1 MEWSRFFRRQQWD
14 RERAEEVAAYIEIET
29 ADNLARGMPAAE
41 ARSAAH
47 RKLGNPALIR
57 EEIYRMNTIGFVEAF
72 WRDLRYTV
80 RVLRKSPGYALV
92 AVLSLALGIG
102 ANTAIFSLVDQVM
115 LRMLPVH
122 DPAHLVL
129 LHREDQM
136 QGTST
141 ADNNESVFSYP
152 MYRRLRDDGR
162 AFSGVVARAGVAVT
176 LLYQGNAES
185 VAADLVP
192 GNFFG
197 VLGVRAAAGRLL
209 TPADD
214 DAPMAHPVVVLSHSY
229 WVKRFAA
236 SPAVINQTFH
246 LNGFPMTVIGV
257 SAAGFNGIFPGNMPD
272 IYLPI
277 TMLSAAKPTWKALD
291 DPRFRWLNIMAR
303 TIPGM
308 PMQKAQAAAQVAYR
322 AALEAELTRPG
333 FHADASDQKAYRGA
347 RLEVRAAGQGINQL
361 RQNNQ
366 GPLLALSC
374 MVGLVLLIACA
385 NVASLTIARATAR
398 QRELRIRLAIGARR
412 WDLIR
417 QLLLEG
423 LVLALAGGALG
434 LLVADWTT
442 HALLQALPKGFAGD
456 WVTAGLNPW
465 LLAFA
470 FATALLSGLLFSLVP
485 ALQATR
491 PDLAGAL
498 RCGAATAAPTGAVWL
513 RKCVVTAQV
522 ALSLVLVVAAGLFGA
537 TLFNIARI
545 NLGFRPQNLLTFK
558 VDASRSRPLLA
569 DSVAYYGDLKRRMAA
584 IPGVTGVGAAD
595 GGPFSDSNRS
605 GNITLEGYQPRTSED
620 EVESRL
626 IAVSPGFFADLGIP
640 IRAGREF
647 TERDAAA
654 PKVVVVNEAFA
665 RRYCSGRNPLG
676 LHLMFGGSNH
686 PVLDREIVGVAGDSR
701 SSSREPAGETLYYPF
716 TQWDK
721 PAGLMFYVRSAGD
734 AAALGPSI
742 RAVAR
747 SADANVPL
755 DDMNPITLRI
765 DDSIYVERLLAIL
778 SVAFG
783 ALATLLAALG
793 LYGIVAFTVARRTA
807 EIGLRMALGALPG
820 DMLRMVVLEAARLA
834 LAGIAIGAAAA
845 LALSRLVESQLFGVK
860 AADPV
865 ILTCAAAL
873 LALVALGAALAP
885 GLRASRIDPM
895 SALKYE

>member
-1 MEWSRFFRRQQWD
+1 MEWSRFVRRTEWD
-14 RERAEEVAAYIEIET
+14 RERAEEVEQYIEIET
-29 ADNLARGMPAAE
+29 ADNLARGMPPAE
-41 ARSAAH
+41 ARSAAR

-57 EEIYRMNTIGFVEAF
+57 EEIYRMNTIGFMETF
-72 WRDLRYTV
+72 WRDMRYTL

-102 ANTAIFSLVDQVM
+102 ATTSIFSLVDQVM
-115 LRMLPVH
+115 LRTLPVR
-122 DPAHLVL
+122 DPARLVL
-129 LHREDQM
+129 LHREDGLA
-136 QGTST
+136 GT
-141 ADNNESVFSYP
+141 AVEDNSESVFSYP
-152 MYRRLRDDGR
+152 MYLRLRDDGR
-162 AFSGVVARAGVAVT
+162 AFSGVIARAGTAVT
-176 LLYQGNAES
+176 ILYQANAES
-185 VAADLVP
+185 AGADLVS

-197 VLGVRAAAGRLL
+197 VLGVRAAAGRLF
-209 TPADD
+209 TTADD
-214 DAPMAHPVVVLSHSY
+214 DAPMAHPVVVLSHAY

-236 SPAVINQTFH
+236 TPAIVNRTVH

-257 SAAGFNGIFPGNMPD
+257 SAAGFNGISPGNMPD
-272 IYLPI
+272 IYVPI
-277 TMLSAAKPTWKALD
+277 TMLGAAVPTWNALD
-291 DPRFRWLNIMAR
+291 NPRFRWLNIMAR
-303 TIPGM
+303 TSAGIPFE
-308 PMQKAQAAAQVAYR
+308 KTRAAAVAAYR
-322 AALEAELTRPG
+322 AALNAELARPG
-333 FHADASDQKAYRGA
+333 VHASDAKAYRNA
-347 RLEVRAAGQGINQL
+347 RLELRAAAQGINEL
-361 RQNNQ
+361 RKNNQ
-366 GPLLALSC
+366 GALLALSA

-423 LVLALAGGALG
+423 LTLALAGGTLG

-442 HALLQALPKGFAGD
+442 RTLLRMLPQDLAGD

-465 LLAFA
+465 LLAFT

-485 ALQATR
+485 AIQATR

-498 RCGAATAAPTGAVWL
+498 RCGAATAPPTGTVWL
-513 RKCVVTAQV
+513 RKVVVTAQV
-522 ALSLVLVVAAGLFGA
+522 ALSLVLVVAAGLFGR

-545 NLGFRPQNLLTFK
+545 DLGFRPQNLLTFK
-558 VDASRSRPLLA
+558 VDASRSRPNLA
-569 DSVAYYGDLKRRMAA
+569 DSVAYYADLKQR
-584 IPGVTGVGAAD
+584 ISTVPGVTGVGAAS
-595 GGPFSDSNRS
+595 GGPFSNSNHS
-605 GNITLEGYQPRTSED
+605 ANITLEGYHPPKPED
-620 EVESRL
+620 EVDVQE
-626 IAVSPGFFADLGIP
+626 IAVNPGFFAALDIP
-640 IRAGREF
+640 VRAGREF
-647 TERDAAA
+647 SERDGAA
-654 PKVVVVNEAFA
+654 PKAVVANEAFVK
-665 RRYCSGRNPLG
+665 RYCSGRNPLG

-686 PVLDREIVGVAGDSR
+686 PVLDREIVGVVGDSR
-701 SSSREPAGETLYYPF
+701 GTSRDPAREALYFPLS
-716 TQWDK
+716 QWDK
-721 PAGLMFYVRSAGD
+721 PSSLMFYVRSAGD
-734 AAALGPSI
+734 AGLLGPSI

-755 DDMNPITLRI
+755 WEMSPITLLI
-765 DDSIYVERLLAIL
+765 GDSIYVERLLAML

-834 LAGIAIGAAAA
+834 LAGIVIGSAAA

-885 GLRASRIDPM
+885 GLRAARIDPM